1 MGNLDAV
8 NARIRDR
15 ATIDWFTPSQRAV
28 WNLIKEFD
36 GPPHRVINVY
46 GGEGTG
52 KTFLGWI
59 LEREHYATYMI
70 WRDTPQPQFPR
81 LVIDDA
87 KHDRTSTRD
96 IRPMTDAL
104 GLKQIILLTR
114 IRIDEPSVPAFE
126 LRVLDEDIESI
137 KANLFRYLHIT
148 TQEGS
153 FRNYKSLL
161 NKVG

>member
-15 ATIDWFTPSQRAV
+15 ATIDWLAPSQRAV
-28 WNLIKEFD
+28 WNLTKEFD
-36 GPPHRVINVY
+36 GPPHRVINIH

-59 LEREHYATYMI
+59 LEREHYATYTV
-70 WRDTPQPQFPR
+70 WRDILQPQFPR

-87 KHDRTSTRD
+87 KHDRASTRD
-96 IRPMTDAL
+96 IRPMIDVL

-126 LRVLDEDIESI
+126 LRVLDEDIEAI
-137 KANLFRYLHIT
+137 KANLFRYLRIT
-148 TQEGS
+148 THEGS

-161 NKVG
+161 NEVG